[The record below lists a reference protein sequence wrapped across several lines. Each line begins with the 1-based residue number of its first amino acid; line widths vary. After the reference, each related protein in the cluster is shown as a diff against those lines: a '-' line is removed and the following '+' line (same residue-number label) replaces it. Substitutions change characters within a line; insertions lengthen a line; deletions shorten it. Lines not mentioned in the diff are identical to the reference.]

1 MALQH
6 IALPHAPFKISN
18 MTFGA
23 WSIAGGFNWGDQDER
38 DSKAALRAAY
48 DLGITFFD
56 TAKAYGNG
64 KSEQLIAQELG
75 DVRDQIIIGTK
86 ILPQDFKY
94 QDLISDCEER
104 LQYLNTDYID
114 LLQLHWPN
122 WEIPVAE
129 TFEALEKL
137 KKDGKIRAYGV
148 SNFGVQ
154 DLKDSLNSKA
164 QITTNQLPYNLIW
177 RAIEFDILPMCQ
189 REHIP
194 VICYSSIMQGLL
206 AGKFNAPN
214 DVPIDRARS
223 RHFSSDRLHSRHDE
237 PGCEALTFQTLQ
249 KIKAYAQD
257 VDMSMANLSMA
268 WLLAQPGIAS
278 IIVGARNAH
287 QVERNVK
294 ALDVS
299 LTPDQIQ
306 YLNEITLP
314 LKMQLG
320 KNPDLWQSNSRYR

>member
-1 MALQH
+1 MPLTYSS
-6 IALPHAPFKISN
+6 LPHAPFKISR

-23 WSIAGGFNWGDQDER
+23 WSIAGGFNWGNQDEK

-48 DLGITFFD
+48 DHGITFFD

-75 DVRDQIIIGTK
+75 DVRDKIIIGTK

-94 QDLISDCEER
+94 QDLINDCEER
-104 LQYLNTDYID
+104 LRFLNTDYID

-122 WEIPVAE
+122 WEIPVSE

-137 KKDGKIRAYGV
+137 KDEGKIRAYGV

-154 DLKDSLNSKA
+154 DLTDSLKA
-164 QITTNQLPYNLIW
+164 NANISTNQLPYNLIW

-189 REHIP
+189 RENIP
-194 VICYSSIMQGLL
+194 IICYSSIMQGLL
-206 AGKFNAPN
+206 AGKFNSPE

-223 RHFSSDRLHSRHDE
+223 RHFSKDRLHSRHDE
-237 PGCEALTFQTLQ
+237 SGCEELTFETLQ
-249 KIKAYAQD
+249 KIKDYANSLHI
-257 VDMSMANLSMA
+257 SMANLSMA
-268 WLLAQPGIAS
+268 WLLAQTGIAS

-287 QVERNVK
+287 QVERNIK
-294 ALDVS
+294 ALELS
-299 LTPDQIQ
+299 LNPEMVL
-306 YLNEITLP
+306 YLNELTLP
-314 LKMQLG
+314 LKTQLG
-320 KNPDLWQSNSRYR
+320 NNPDLWESTSRYR